1 MFAFMAAVAA
11 PASVLAEVGQQR
23 KSTMRG
29 ATIAVDQ
36 FQKDLRGALGSMLGC
51 GEDGPQADLDAIEKR
66 LLPIWNSL
74 PKKLFGRIER
84 PSLRY
89 MVHRYFMGTSS
100 LVVRGFERSQ
110 PVNMSLVGSADGISV
125 MVPAYVEA
133 VLESQHAEVHGFDLK
148 DAVHVVAML
157 KKLIADADGMVLEQA
172 YADLGKSTQEPIGL
186 HGLLDVLRNYLANWL
201 MKDDPVALE
210 RFRRDPS
217 KLDVEFP
224 HWNRIVAFRDGV
236 VQSFDFKRF
245 RNAKGLT
252 RSYTFSDVREIVS
265 SITSSFAFYW
275 DDLCIEMR
283 DQLISM
289 DTHHTGRVPLRMF
302 YSKPLSLE
310 WRFAESEDYLRELG
324 ALDETSRFHSGK
336 EVIIPNYL
344 SAASNCAIATEHY
357 QLCCTDPCDAI
368 FSELEV
374 AIGGPA
380 APPEQI
386 MELIGNMSNAH
397 SRELDEEE
405 APQLRGSLQRQLEQI
420 AATHPLGLIPV
431 HGRLFAQW
439 LHYVFPRE
447 CPFPHK
453 TGSTSQVRPSGF
465 TGGNYIVTE
474 ADRLKHVKQAD
485 GSSVPW
491 ENVKVDKE
499 SMQWMSQWSHEEELL
514 TDYTMVLRSTSRVDY
529 LAVVGV
535 VLLIAI
541 LAAGVAG
548 VGGKSGSMSSSMATR
563 GKSNFV

>member
-1 MFAFMAAVAA
+1 MAARASLVIAFMAAAAA

-29 ATIAVDQ
+29 ATIAVDR
-36 FQKDLRGALGSMLGC
+36 FQKDLRDALGDMLGC

-74 PKKLFGRIER
+74 PKSVFGRIER
-84 PSLRY
+84 PLLRY

-110 PVNMSLVGSADGISV
+110 PVNMSLVGSADGIS
-125 MVPAYVEA
+125 MLVPAYVEA
-133 VLESQHAEVHGFDLK
+133 VLESQHAQVHGFDLK

-157 KKLIADADGMVLEQA
+157 KKLIADADAMVLEQA
-172 YADLGKSTQEPIGL
+172 YADLGRSTKEPVGL

-201 MKDDPVALE
+201 MKDDPTSLE

-217 KLDVEFP
+217 RLDMEFP

-289 DTHHTGRVPLRMF
+289 DKQHTGRVPLRMF
-302 YSKPLSLE
+302 YSKPLSME

-324 ALDETSRFHSGK
+324 ALDETSRYHAK

-344 SAASNCAIATEHY
+344 SAASNCALATEHY
-357 QLCCTDPCDAI
+357 QLCCMDPCDDI

-405 APQLRGSLQRQLEQI
+405 APKLQGSLQRQLEQI
-420 AATHPLGLIPV
+420 AATHGGLIPV

-453 TGSTSQVRPSGF
+453 AGSTSQVRPRSF
-465 TGGNYIVTE
+465 TGENYIVTE
-474 ADRLKHVKQAD
+474 EDRLKHAETI
-485 GSSVPW
+485 PW
-491 ENVKVDKE
+491 VVNVDKE
-499 SMQWMSQWSHEEELL
+499 AMQWMSQWSHEEELIS
-514 TDYTMVLRSTSRVDY
+514 DYTMVLSPPSRVDY
-529 LAVVGV
+529 LAIVGV
-535 VLLIAI
+535 VILVAI

-548 VGGKSGSMSSSMATR
+548 VGGKSNSVSSSTATR
-563 GKSNFV
+563 GKSHFV